1 MSYREMVLAMS
12 GRRAKWKS
20 ELARR
25 AIREAV
31 EIDRRKALDGIVF
44 ASAEAGEL
52 AREAGL
58 SWWDFQRGCCKKKTK
73 FGADDVRRVIARRRA
88 PV

>member
-1 MSYREMVLAMS
+1 MSYQQMVLAMA

-25 AIREAV
+25 AIREVV
-31 EIDRRKALDGIVF
+31 EADRRKALDGIVF
-44 ASAEAGEL
+44 ASAQAEEL

-58 SWWDFQRGCCKKKTK
+58 SWWDFQRGCCKE
-73 FGADDVRRVIARRRA
+73 DQVRGR
-88 PV
+88 